1 MSTLSTTPNNGIK
14 SKLLWAGIAAL
25 GAVSFGIIALNRGET
40 ISAAWLVI
48 AALCTYFIAYRF
60 YSLFIAEK
68 VLGVD
73 PTRQTP
79 AYSHNDGLDY
89 VPTNRYVLFGHHF
102 AAIAGAGPLV
112 GPVLA
117 AQMGYLPGTIWILA
131 GVVFAGAVQDMTVL
145 FLSTRRDG
153 RSLGDMV
160 RSEMGPVAG
169 GIALIGVLLIMIIL
183 LAVLALVVVKALM
196 GSPWG
201 TFTVFCTIPIAL
213 LMGIYARFIR
223 VGRIAEMSA
232 IGVVLLLAALI
243 YGRTVS
249 ENPALA
255 AWFDLKG
262 DTMALVIIGYGFVA
276 SVLPVWLL
284 LAPRDYLSTFLKVG
298 TMALLAVG
306 IILVQPDLKMPA
318 VTKFIDGTG
327 PVWSGSMFPFLF
339 ITIACGA
346 VSGFHSLIASGTTP
360 KMLEN
365 ESQVRIIGYGAMLT
379 ESFVAIM
386 AMIGATV
393 LEPGVYF
400 AMNSPGGLIGTTAAQ
415 AAQVIS
421 GWGFIV
427 TPDTISQIAQDV
439 GEKTLLSRTGGAP
452 TLAVGMA
459 QILSGM
465 FGGRI
470 MMGIWYHFAILF
482 EALFILTTVDAGTR
496 VARFMIQDLI
506 GSVVP
511 SFKHTESWS
520 NNVIGSALACAAW
533 GYFLYQG
540 VIDPMGGIN
549 TLWPLFGISN
559 QMLAGI
565 ALILCT
571 VVLFKMKRQRYAWV
585 TITPTLWLLVCTLT
599 AGLQKIFSTVPA
611 IGFVAHA
618 WRFGDAAAA
627 GKILAPAKTMEEMHR
642 VIFNDYVDATL
653 AALFVAVVL
662 AMTVYG
668 LIAIRRAL
676 GNSKVTAIEIGL
688 PAIIPGASRA

>member
-1 MSTLSTTPNNGIK
+1 MNALVAGRNGIQT
-14 SKLLWAGIAAL
+14 KLLWAGIAAL

-40 ISAAWLVI
+40 ISAAWLII
-48 AALCTYFIAYRF
+48 AALCIYFIAFRF
-60 YSLFIAEK
+60 YALFIANR
-68 VLGVD
+68 VLGVE
-73 PTRQTP
+73 PGRQTP
-79 AYSHNDGLDY
+79 AYRHNDGLDY

-117 AQMGYLPGTIWILA
+117 AQMGYLPGTLWILA

-169 GIALIGVLLIMIIL
+169 GIALVGVLLIMMIL

-201 TFTVFCTIPIAL
+201 TFAVFCTIPIAI
-213 LMGIYARFIR
+213 LMGVYARFIR

-232 IGVVLLLAALI
+232 IGVVLLLVALV
-243 YGRTVS
+243 YGKTVS
-249 ENPALA
+249 ETPQLA
-255 AWFDLKG
+255 AFFDLRG
-262 DTMALVIIGYGFVA
+262 ETLALFLIGYGFVA

-284 LAPRDYLSTFLKVG
+284 LAPRDYLSTFLKIG
-298 TMALLAVG
+298 TMVLLAIG
-306 IILVQPDLKMPA
+306 ILVVQPDLKMPA
-318 VTKFIDGTG
+318 VTRFIDGTG
-327 PVWSGSMFPFLF
+327 PVWSGSLFPFLF

-346 VSGFHSLIASGTTP
+346 VSGFHSLISSGTTP

-365 ESQVRIIGYGAMLT
+365 ENQIRMIGYGAMLT

-386 AMIGATV
+386 AIIGATV
-393 LEPGVYF
+393 LEPGIYF
-400 AMNSPGGLIGTTAAQ
+400 AMNSPAGLIGSTAAN

-421 GWGFIV
+421 GWGFSI
-427 TPDTISQIAQDV
+427 TPDLISQMAQDV

-459 QILSGM
+459 TILSGM
-465 FGGRI
+465 FGGQT

-496 VARFMIQDLI
+496 VARFMIQDMV
-506 GSVVP
+506 GSVIP
-511 SFKHTESWS
+511 SFKRTESWS
-520 NNVIGSALACAAW
+520 NNVIGSAIAVAAW

-565 ALILCT
+565 ALITCT
-571 VVLFKMKRQRYAWV
+571 VVLFKMKRERHAWV
-585 TITPTLWLLVCTLT
+585 TIVPTVWLLVCTLT
-599 AGLQKIFSTVPA
+599 AGLEKVFSATPA
-611 IGFVAHA
+611 IGFVSHA
-618 WRFGDAAAA
+618 WRFSDALSV
-627 GKILAPAKTMEEMHR
+627 GKILAPAKTVEEMQR
-642 VIFNDYVDATL
+642 VIVNDYVDATL
-653 AALFVAVVL
+653 AAVFIAVVV
-662 AMTVYG
+662 AMAIYG
-668 LIAIRRAL
+668 AIGIWRAL
-676 GNSKVTAIEIGL
+676 GTQRVTTVEVGGVDAVAE
-688 PAIIPGASRA
+688 PGHA

>member
-1 MSTLSTTPNNGIK
+1 MSTAATQNGIQT
-14 SKLLWAGIAAL
+14 KLLWVGIAAL
-25 GAVSFGIIALNRGET
+25 GAVSFGIIALSRGET
-40 ISAAWLVI
+40 ISASWLVI

-60 YSLFIAEK
+60 YALFIAEK
-68 VLGVD
+68 VLRVD
-73 PTRQTP
+73 PNRQTP
-79 AYSHNDGLDY
+79 AYRHNDGLDY

-117 AQMGYLPGTIWILA
+117 AQMGYLPGTMWILA
-131 GVVFAGAVQDMTVL
+131 GVVVAGAVQDMTVL
-145 FLSTRRDG
+145 FLSNRRDG

-169 GIALIGVLLIMIIL
+169 GIALVGVLLIMIIL
-183 LAVLALVVVKALM
+183 LAVLALVVVKALA

-201 TFTVFCTIPIAL
+201 TFTVFATIPIAL
-213 LMGIYARFIR
+213 VMGVYARFIR

-232 IGVVLLLAALI
+232 IGVVLLLVALI
-243 YGRTVS
+243 YGRSVA

-255 AWFDLKG
+255 AWFDLKAE
-262 DTMALVIIGYGFVA
+262 TLALTIIGYGFVA

-318 VTKFIDGTG
+318 ITKFIDGTG
-327 PVWSGSMFPFLF
+327 PVWSGSLFPFLF
-339 ITIACGA
+339 ITIACGSG
-346 VSGFHSLIASGTTP
+346 SGFHALIASGTTP

-365 ESQVRIIGYGAMLT
+365 ESQIAAIGYGAMLT

-400 AMNSPGGLIGTTAAQ
+400 AMNSPAGLIGTTAAQ

-421 GWGFIV
+421 GWGFAL
-427 TPDTISQIAQDV
+427 TPDMMTQLAQDV

-459 QILSGM
+459 HILSGM

-511 SFKHTESWS
+511 AFKNTESWI
-520 NNVIGSALACAAW
+520 NNLIGSALACGAW

-585 TITPTLWLLVCTLT
+585 TILPTVWLLVCTLT
-599 AGLQKIFSTVPA
+599 AGLEKIFSAVPA
-611 IGFVAHA
+611 IGFIAHA
-618 WRFGDAAAA
+618 QVFGNAAAA
-627 GKILAPAKTMEEMHR
+627 GKILAPAKTMAEMQR

-653 AALFVAVVL
+653 CALFVAVVL
-662 AMTVYG
+662 AMVLYG
-668 LIAIRRAL
+668 AIAIRRAL
-676 GNSKVTAIEIGL
+676 ADPQISAIEIGL
-688 PAIIPGASRA
+688 PAVISGARLA

>member
-1 MSTLSTTPNNGIK
+1 MNTLVTSPNGIQT
-14 SKLLWAGIAAL
+14 KLLWAGVATL
-25 GAVSFGIIALNRGET
+25 GAVSFGIVALNRGET

-48 AALCTYFIAYRF
+48 AALCVYFIAYRF
-60 YSLFIAEK
+60 YALFIASK
-68 VLGVD
+68 VLRVD
-73 PTRQTP
+73 PGRQTP
-79 AYSHNDGLDY
+79 AYRHNDALDY

-117 AQMGYLPGTIWILA
+117 AQMGYLPGTLWILV

-160 RSEMGPVAG
+160 RSEMGPLAG
-169 GIALIGVLLIMIIL
+169 AIALVGVLLIMIIL

-201 TFTVFCTIPIAL
+201 AFTVFCTIPIAIF
-213 LMGIYARFIR
+213 MGVYARFIR
-223 VGRIAEMSA
+223 VGRIAEMTA
-232 IGVVLLLAALI
+232 IGVVLLLASLI
-243 YGRTVS
+243 YGKTVS
-249 ENPALA
+249 EDPQLA
-255 AWFDLKG
+255 ALFDLRG
-262 DTMALVIIGYGFVA
+262 ETLALILIGYGFVA

-284 LAPRDYLSTFLKVG
+284 LAPRDYLSTFLKIG
-298 TMALLAVG
+298 TMALLAIG
-306 IILVQPDLKMPA
+306 ILLVQPDLKMPA
-318 VTKFIDGTG
+318 VTRFIDGTG
-327 PVWSGSMFPFLF
+327 PVWSGSLFPFLF

-346 VSGFHSLIASGTTP
+346 VSGFHSLISSGTTP

-365 ESQVRIIGYGAMLT
+365 ESQVRMIGYGAMLT

-386 AMIGATV
+386 AMIGATI

-400 AMNSPGGLIGTTAAQ
+400 AMNSPAGLIGTTAAQ
-415 AAQVIS
+415 AAAVIS
-421 GWGFIV
+421 DWGFSI
-427 TPDTISQIAQDV
+427 TPDMISQMAQDV

-459 QILSGM
+459 SILSGM
-465 FGGRI
+465 FGGQT

-496 VARFMIQDLI
+496 VARFMIQDMI

-511 SFKHTESWS
+511 SFKHTQSWS
-520 NNVIGSALACAAW
+520 NNVIGSALAVGAW

-571 VVLFKMKRQRYAWV
+571 VVLFKMKRERYAWV
-585 TITPTLWLLVCTLT
+585 TIVPTVWLLVCTLT
-599 AGLQKIFSTVPA
+599 AGLEKVFSSTPA
-611 IGFVAHA
+611 IGFVSHA
-618 WRFGDAAAA
+618 WRFSDALSA
-627 GKILAPAKTMEEMHR
+627 GKILAPAKTVEEMQR
-642 VIFNDYVDATL
+642 VIVNDYVDATL

-662 AMTVYG
+662 AIAVYG
-668 LIAIRRAL
+668 VVAIRRAL
-676 GNSKVTAIEIGL
+676 GTPRVTTVEVGSVSAVPE
-688 PAIIPGASRA
+688 PGHA